1 MCSRSTLTDVL
12 LSSTPPHPSPL
23 PPLSL
28 EELGYPSR
36 PPAKCP
42 LAGGRSLS
50 YTGQHLSMC
59 VSAASCGL
67 RAICYAQL
75 FLSLA
80 SVVPLPNFPCC
91 CI

>member
-1 MCSRSTLTDVL
+1 VI
-12 LSSTPPHPSPL
+12 PAGGYAP
-23 PPLSL
+23 PPLTTATPLARGARVS
-28 EELGYPSR
+28 ESESSASQVPQ
-36 PPAKCP
+36 CP

-67 RAICYAQL
+67 RAVCYAQL